1 MKNGIFSLFVFFAAL
16 AMFTTSCSDDGE
28 TIIIDSSEPMG
39 NLSVERS
46 GTFTPQNNKPTQG
59 AAELGRDE
67 DNVTFLRFSDDFST
81 DLATGTV
88 TVYLSTS
95 ETFMRDPGNGNPDIQ
110 LLGAVSGTGEEFYR
124 IEGGVDSKFTHVILW
139 CDSVEIPFGFAPLQ

>member
-16 AMFTTSCSDDGE
+16 AMFTTSCSDDDD
-28 TIIIDSSEPMG
+28 TVIIDSSQPMG
-39 NLSVERS
+39 DLTVERS
-46 GTFTPQNNKPTQG
+46 GTFTAQNNKPTQG
-59 AAELGRDE
+59 SAELGKDE
-67 DNVTFLRFSDDFST
+67 DNITFLRFTNDFTT

-95 ETFMRDPGNGNPDIQ
+95 EVYMADPGNGNPDLK
-110 LLGAVSGTGEEFYR
+110 LLGAVAGTGEGFHR

-139 CDSVEIPFGFAPLQ
+139 CESVGIPFGFAPLQ